1 MKKHNAIIL
10 TVLGILAII
19 AGILMTSVLKIDF
32 GSLKFLSYLLSGIGC
47 AAAGYGITEIAEK
60 DIMKKSPDVYKQ
72 MQIDSQD
79 ERNVMIQNAAK
90 AKAFDVMQMIFLI
103 LIITVGLMGELT
115 VTLFMVIC
123 YFSVL
128 GLAVF
133 YRKKLDKEN

>member
-60 DIMKKSPDVYKQ
+60 DIMKKYKNKEKKDGKVEF
-72 MQIDSQD
+72 I
-79 ERNVMIQNAAK
+79 NAQN
-90 AKAFDVMQMIFLI
+90 D
-103 LIITVGLMGELT
+103 GL
-115 VTLFMVIC
+115 
-123 YFSVL
+123 S
-128 GLAVF
+128 
-133 YRKKLDKEN
+133 

>member
-32 GSLKFLSYLLSGIGC
+32 GSLKFLPYLLSGIGC

-72 MQIDSQD
+72 MHIDSQD
-79 ERNVMIQNAAK
+79 ERNVRIQNAAK

-115 VTLFMVIC
+115 VTFFMVIC

>member
-1 MKKHNAIIL
+1 MK
-10 TVLGILAII
+10 
-19 AGILMTSVLKIDF
+19 
-32 GSLKFLSYLLSGIGC
+32 
-47 AAAGYGITEIAEK
+47 E
-60 DIMKKSPDVYKQ
+60 SPDVYRQ
-72 MQIDSQD
+72 MQIDEHD